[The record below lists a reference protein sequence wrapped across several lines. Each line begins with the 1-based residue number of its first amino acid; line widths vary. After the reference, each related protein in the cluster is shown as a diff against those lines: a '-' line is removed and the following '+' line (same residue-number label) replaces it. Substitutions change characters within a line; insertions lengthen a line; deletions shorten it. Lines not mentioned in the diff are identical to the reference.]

1 MLITRQFFWL
11 SLFLI
16 SAILL
21 IPKADAFLGIP
32 VSSTSKVIRL
42 LGKVDGAL
50 PQSQIDEFAQ
60 IALRPQG
67 SREVG
72 QILGKMNLPESV
84 REDTYLRILAA
95 QNKIKPA
102 EADELLVNL
111 KGTPGFVSVMKGSL
125 SGQMD
130 SSLGHI
136 HELRLA
142 TAAKKS
148 GFNVL
153 NVSEDVVDEARR
165 GGMSEIDIVLSYK
178 NKTIAIESKGRYVTL
193 DQYRPQLDAIQK
205 YTDAQ
210 GKKAVPIAAFRE
222 APDDLVMKEIE
233 RRGVYLVI
241 GDAESQATQMKVILD
256 ALD

>member
-1 MLITRQFFWL
+1 MLITRQLFWL
-11 SLFLI
+11 TLFLI

-50 PQSQIDEFAQ
+50 PQSKIDEFAQ
-60 IALRPQG
+60 IALHPQG
-67 SREVG
+67 SHEVG
-72 QILGKMNLPESV
+72 QILGKLNLPESV
-84 REDTYLRILAA
+84 REDTYLRILVA
-95 QNKIKPA
+95 QKKIEVS

-130 SSLGHI
+130 SSLGHV

-142 TAAKKS
+142 TASKKS
-148 GFNVL
+148 GFNIL
-153 NVSEDVVDEARR
+153 SISEDVVDEARR
-165 GGMSEIDIVLSYK
+165 GGRSEIDIVLSYK
-178 NKTIAIESKGRYVTL
+178 NKTVAIESKGRYVKL
-193 DQYRPQLDAIQK
+193 DQFRPQLDAIQK
-205 YTDAQ
+205 YTDTQ
-210 GKKAVPIAAFRE
+210 GKKAVAIAAFRE
-222 APDDLVMKEIE
+222 APDDLVVKEIE
-233 RRGVYLVI
+233 RRGVYLII
-241 GDAESQATQMKVILD
+241 GDAESQATQMKIILE